1 MKIMV
6 AVDGSDISVRAA
18 QYANQ
23 LARKLAKPATIF
35 LVAADPEPFPGVAT
49 RIGKDAVAR
58 LHAESHEQMLA
69 PARKALA
76 RSKSTV
82 REVAVVGE
90 AATAIL
96 DAARDH
102 KAELLVM
109 GSHGRGAVKGMF
121 LGSVSSKVI
130 AQAGLPVTI
139 IR

>member
-23 LARKLAKPATIF
+23 LARKLAKPATIY
-35 LVAADPEPFPGVAT
+35 LVAVDSEAFPGVAS

-58 LHAESHEQMLA
+58 LHAESHEQMLG

-82 REVAVVGE
+82 REIAVVGE
-90 AATAIL
+90 PATAIL
-96 DAARDH
+96 EAARAN

-130 AQAGLPVTI
+130 AQAELPVTI